1 MHYKPGTT
9 FLAGFEKEL
18 MEENKNNQ
26 RTSGNNANGIPD
38 ESNTKPMD
46 SRKDVEQSPDE
57 KTDQDFPGYPHY
69 PAKEDAMNQRSG
81 MVREDIDVENIPN
94 SKNMTGV
101 SQRFGS
107 EQQPTPGSADGSGT
121 DAPRE
126 PNQTGD
132 DEDLGMRPGTEADV
146 SAEERRTLEDA
157 TYYRPTNDADNLRTA
172 HLDNTDF
179 DGEPLNEESFGSTVS
194 GAGLDVPGE
203 VDETNTES
211 MGQGDEEN
219 KYYSLGSDRQD
230 QNEEDPYSG
239 PDRNNGL

>member
-1 MHYKPGTT
+1 
-9 FLAGFEKEL
+9 

-26 RTSGNNANGIPD
+26 RTGGNNANGIPD

-46 SRKDVEQSPDE
+46 SRKDVENSPDQ

-69 PAKEDAMNQRSG
+69 PAKEDIMDQRNG
-81 MVREDIDVENIPN
+81 FQREEVDVENLSN
-94 SKNMTGV
+94 ARNRTGV
-101 SQRFGS
+101 SQRFPS
-107 EQQPTPGSADGSGT
+107 EEQPVPGNADGADT

-126 PNQTGD
+126 PNRAS
-132 DEDLGMRPGTEADV
+132 DEEDIEMRPGTEADV
-146 SAEERRTLEDA
+146 SDEERKVLEDA
-157 TYYRPTNDADNLRTA
+157 TYYRPTDDADNLRTA

-179 DGEPLNEESFGSTVS
+179 EGEPLNEESFGSTVS

-203 VDETNTES
+203 VDETATES

-239 PDRNNGL
+239 PERDNDA

>member
-1 MHYKPGTT
+1 
-9 FLAGFEKEL
+9 

-26 RTSGNNANGIPD
+26 PAGGNNAKGIPD

-69 PAKEDAMNQRSG
+69 PAKEDIMDQRTG
-81 MVREDIDVENIPN
+81 FIREEVDVENLPN
-94 SKNMTGV
+94 SRNMTGV
-101 SQRFGS
+101 SQRFASGNSRNMGPGAS
-107 EQQPTPGSADGSGT
+107 ESQPVPGGADGPDT

-126 PNQTGD
+126 PNPASL
-132 DEDLGMRPGTEADV
+132 DEDVDLRPGTEADV
-146 SAEERRTLEDA
+146 SEEERRVLEDA
-157 TYYRPTNDADNLRTA
+157 TYYRGTDDSENLRTA

-239 PDRNNGL
+239 PDRDNDA